1 MRRQYFVN
9 YYKSF
14 SNTYDLLYADTE
26 DDLKQIPEE
35 AERITRKKAES
46 LCFAENYRRKYD
58 PSFSGFADNM
68 IYPVGLDTY
77 DRCDIYNDHRFYK
90 SGYIWERRAI

>member
-14 SNTYDLLYADTE
+14 CNTYDLLYADTE

-46 LCFAENYRRKYD
+46 LCSEENYRRKYD